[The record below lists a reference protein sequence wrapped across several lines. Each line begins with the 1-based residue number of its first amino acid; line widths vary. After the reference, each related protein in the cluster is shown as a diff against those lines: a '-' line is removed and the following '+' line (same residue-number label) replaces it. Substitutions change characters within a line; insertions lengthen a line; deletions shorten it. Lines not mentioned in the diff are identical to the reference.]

1 MNELNLENN
10 IYISDLQHNYISMQ
24 MLNNSRYCV
33 IFENDRM
40 VNINDVDNNSITK
53 IGHAI
58 GDLFHLSTDEAY
70 LANANGAN
78 GTFNEYAL
86 WHHRL
91 GHPGQKVIR
100 SMIQYATGLRNV
112 QLTNPINDVYP
123 GYTRTKSY

>member
-1 MNELNLENN
+1 MRALTK
-10 IYISDLQHNYISMQ
+10 SGH
-24 MLNNSRYCV
+24 RV
-33 IFENDRM
+33 IFENDGT

-78 GTFNEYAL
+78 GTFDEYAL

-91 GHPGQKVIR
+91 GHPGQKVTR
-100 SMIQYATGLRNV
+100 SMMQHATRLG
-112 QLTNPINDVYP
+112 DV
-123 GYTRTKSY
+123 